1 MEHVLRG
8 EGQSKVVLCDCG
20 KLYFTYGSITLHFD
34 RDEFLVFAESVG
46 RLSTMVRQA
55 MAGSSFTPGRIPNKT
70 VCH

>member
-8 EGQSKVVLCDCG
+8 EGQSRVMLCDCG
-20 KLYFTYGSITLHFD
+20 KFHFTYGSITLHFD

-55 MAGSSFTPGRIPNKT
+55 TAGSSFAAGRIPNTT